1 MEFDRPY
8 SRQEFIRF
16 LKGLLPVDAQLSEY
30 QNIPFYTKTNFATN
44 ATRLG
49 VCDSLDLNVY
59 EVKHNSRNDARV
71 GLSKDAFRLIAD
83 EGIRRALV
91 VFVPEDSN
99 DNYRFSLVELTLSWD
114 DNDKVRRS
122 YSNPRRYSYYLGK
135 GVAYYTPN
143 KYLNEPGRIL
153 SVEDLRNRFS
163 VEVLTKAFYN
173 ELSDWYAWAIKE
185 IQFPNDIDDPHDNE
199 RYNHEAAIRLITRLI
214 FVWFLKQRKLIP
226 WQFFDEQYIAE
237 HLLDG
242 FTPNAR
248 ANLFG
253 KSTESRYY
261 KAILQNLFFAMLNS
275 PMTAEGSKELTER
288 RFRKLNDN
296 GSASRA
302 DFDNNKLM
310 RYEKFFKNPD
320 LFVELANSTVPFLNG
335 GLFDCLDD
343 KENGMYLD
351 AFTDRESINRQ
362 LIVPDFLF
370 FGEEVGK
377 KIDLT
382 GYYGYKKIVDASG
395 VIDILKRYNFTV
407 EENTPF
413 DQDVSLDPELLGK
426 VFENL
431 LAAYNPETQ
440 TTARKQTGS
449 FYTPRDIVQYMV
461 NEALVAHLN
470 RMVGKELEEQYR
482 SLLDYSDAD
491 LKLSDSQRK
500 SILEA
505 VFKCK
510 VLDPACGSGAFPV
523 GMLQQM
529 VHILQRIDPDNEM
542 WRNMILESS
551 LNSMQ
556 ESMTLSDEERRE
568 IQDDVNRNFDESCNN
583 PDYARKLYL
592 IENCIYGVDIQPIAI
607 QISKL
612 RFFISL
618 VIDQKTNPDPTEN
631 FGIRPLPNLE
641 AKFVAANSL
650 IGLKKREGNL
660 FDLDEIK
667 ADEKL
672 LRIAKHR
679 IFGAKTLRTKR
690 KWKNR
695 VAELRQK
702 IADALIANNFIGNE
716 QVADLVAWDMFDQH
730 KYAPFFDPEWMFGV
744 TDGFDILIAN
754 PPYVST
760 KGVSGESKKQFE
772 KEYGFSDDL
781 YNMFTFKGMSLCSKD
796 GSVTYITPKTFWTTQ
811 TKRNMRDLMLSHNL
825 RYVFNTANPFEA
837 VMVDTCIWQVV
848 NTPYNASKDNKVYFQ
863 DGSANLSAPI
873 IYTPILQSIYL
884 KTQNSVIFKPTELNL
899 RIWELYGEK
908 VKELYDKWWDKIK
921 TSRDIEKNKAELEAY
936 RKSLKPGDIALLGC
950 LTEGG
955 QGLATANNGKYIAV
969 RRSTKWAKNIIESRP
984 KKLADVIARYKPN
997 IPGYS
1002 SAMTVS
1008 EFLNGKTEREIADLF
1023 DSLKERYGRDI
1034 FGQGYLYKI
1043 IDDDEMTDVSLL
1055 TDDEKENG
1063 IDPAKKIYVPYD
1075 KGDKDGNRWY
1085 LETPFAIAWSKEN
1098 VRFLKTNSGK
1108 KGHGMPVVRNPQFYF
1123 REGLCWSDIN
1133 TTFLKCRK
1141 KQSSIND
1148 VKSMSLFGMSDLVPE
1163 DYIIAL
1169 INSALFS
1176 YYVDTFV
1183 NNTQTFQINDARQ
1196 LPIIVPTAILV
1207 DMAHRIVNH
1216 AIEIKKDC
1224 NCEKKTQL
1232 TSLQNMVDSWA
1243 MGIYN
1248 LQS

>member
-16 LKGLLPVDAQLSEY
+16 LKGFLPIDAQLNEC
-30 QNIPFYTKTNFATN
+30 QNIPFYTNTYFATS

-49 VCDSLDLNVY
+49 SCDSLDMNVY

-83 EGIRRALV
+83 EGVRRALV
-91 VFVPEDSN
+91 VFIPEDSN

-114 DNDKVRRS
+114 DNDKIRRS

-135 GVAYYTPN
+135 DVAYYTPN
-143 KYLNEPGRIL
+143 KYLNEPGRVL

-163 VEVLTKAFYN
+163 VDVLTKAFYN

-199 RYNHEAAIRLITRLI
+199 KYNHEAAIRLITRLI

-226 WQFFDEQYIAE
+226 WQFFDEPYIAE
-237 HLLDG
+237 YLLEG

-248 ANLFG
+248 TNLFG

-288 RFRKLNDN
+288 RFRKLNEN
-296 GSASRA
+296 GSASRS

-343 KENGMYLD
+343 KENGIYLD

-382 GYYGYKKIVDASG
+382 SYYGYKKIVDASG

-470 RMVGKELEEQYR
+470 RVVGSELEEQYR
-482 SLLDYSDAD
+482 SLLDYSDSD
-491 LKLSDSQRK
+491 LNLSNSQRK

-568 IQDDVNRNFDESCNN
+568 IQEDVNHNFDESCNH

-618 VIDQKTNPDPTEN
+618 VIDQKTNSDPTEN

-650 IGLKKREGNL
+650 IGLKKRDGNL
-660 FDLDEIK
+660 FDIDEIK

-672 LRIAKHR
+672 LRLAKHR

-702 IADALIANNFIGNE
+702 IADALIENNFIGNE
-716 QVADLVAWDMFDQH
+716 QAADLVAWDMFDQH
-730 KYAPFFDPEWMFGV
+730 KYAPFFDAEWMFGV
-744 TDGFDILIAN
+744 TDGFDIVIAN
-754 PPYVST
+754 PPYIRLQNNGGALA
-760 KGVSGESKKQFE
+760 KMYKECNYES
-772 KEYGFSDDL
+772 FSRTGDIYCL
-781 YNMFTFKGMSLCSKD
+781 FYEFGWQMLKNEGIL
-796 GSVTYITPKTFWTTQ
+796 TYITSNKWMRTGYGESLRKFMIDKVNPIFLMDFAGIQVFDATVDANILIFSKAKNAHNLSVVSCAHQGKDILKNLSDFVRQNAVATDFSTSDSWVILSPIEQSIKRKIEEIGTPLKDWDIQINYGIKTGYNEAFIITTE
-811 TKRNMRDLMLSHNL
+811 KRNEILSNCADVDERKRTDALIRPILRGRDIKRYGYDWANLWLINTHNGIKGKL
-825 RYVFNTANPFEA
+825 NRIHIEDYPAIKAHLDQYWDKISTRA
-837 VMVDTCIWQVV
+837 DKGD
-848 NTPYNASKDNKVYFQ
+848 TPYNLRNCAYLDDFNKPKIIWKIIGSNLAFALDNERFIVNNACYLMTGVEIESMLPYLNSRIINWYSDITNMNPTGVGDAQVGAQNIIQFPIPKPNSRTIIDCAHRNIFEIENDVAKVY
-863 DGSANLSAPI
+863 GI
-873 IYTPILQSIYL
+873 T
-884 KTQNSVIFKPTELNL
+884 TEELNYIL
-899 RIWELYGEK
+899 SMYPISSS
-908 VKELYDKWWDKIK
+908 DK
-921 TSRDIEKNKAELEAY
+921 S
-936 RKSLKPGDIALLGC
+936 
-950 LTEGG
+950 
-955 QGLATANNGKYIAV
+955 
-969 RRSTKWAKNIIESRP
+969 
-984 KKLADVIARYKPN
+984 
-997 IPGYS
+997 
-1002 SAMTVS
+1002 
-1008 EFLNGKTEREIADLF
+1008 
-1023 DSLKERYGRDI
+1023 
-1034 FGQGYLYKI
+1034 
-1043 IDDDEMTDVSLL
+1043 
-1055 TDDEKENG
+1055 
-1063 IDPAKKIYVPYD
+1063 
-1075 KGDKDGNRWY
+1075 
-1085 LETPFAIAWSKEN
+1085 
-1098 VRFLKTNSGK
+1098 
-1108 KGHGMPVVRNPQFYF
+1108 
-1123 REGLCWSDIN
+1123 
-1133 TTFLKCRK
+1133 
-1141 KQSSIND
+1141 
-1148 VKSMSLFGMSDLVPE
+1148 
-1163 DYIIAL
+1163 
-1169 INSALFS
+1169 
-1176 YYVDTFV
+1176 
-1183 NNTQTFQINDARQ
+1183 
-1196 LPIIVPTAILV
+1196 
-1207 DMAHRIVNH
+1207 
-1216 AIEIKKDC
+1216 
-1224 NCEKKTQL
+1224 
-1232 TSLQNMVDSWA
+1232 
-1243 MGIYN
+1243 
-1248 LQS
+1248 